1 MMLAWCGLLEYATD
15 RVLACFGGGD
25 TMNTQYILDW
35 MPLVL
40 PVAAIVFIVI
50 IARKASKID
59 SK

>member
-1 MMLAWCGLLEYATD
+1 
-15 RVLACFGGGD
+15 
-25 TMNTQYILDW
+25 

-59 SK
+59 ADK

>member
-1 MMLAWCGLLEYATD
+1 
-15 RVLACFGGGD
+15 
-25 TMNTQYILDW
+25 MNTQYILDW

-59 SK
+59 ADK